1 MDEELGTRLVLGVV
15 MIVAGLLLIWM
26 ARAAATGRLRRNRFA
41 GLRIPSTMASDEAW
55 LAAHI
60 RAQGLIIAAGIVSLV
75 YGLSAFLPVSIMVVT
90 LGALVACL
98 VMLGLMVYA
107 TVVGGQV
114 AKLVAEDATR

>member
-15 MIVAGLLLIWM
+15 MVVAGLLLIWM

-60 RAQGLIIAAGIVSLV
+60 RAQGHIIAAGVVSLV
-75 YGLSAFLPVSIMVVT
+75 YGLSAFLSESIMLVA
-90 LGALVACL
+90 LGALVTCMVILA
-98 VMLGLMVYA
+98 LMVYA
-107 TVVGGQV
+107 MVVGDQA
-114 AKLVAEDATR
+114 AKAVSEDAAG

>member
-1 MDEELGTRLVLGVV
+1 
-15 MIVAGLLLIWM
+15 M

-60 RAQGLIIAAGIVSLV
+60 RAQPLIIAAGIVSLV
-75 YGLSAFLPVSIMVVT
+75 YGLSAFLPMSIMVVA
-90 LGALVACL
+90 LGALVACM